1 MFALG
6 KWRFGATTLIVSL
19 CLLAACNRAE
29 QVRTLSLREIKVADA
44 DAKTRGMRVSATA
57 EVTYSD
63 PEWNL
68 LFLQDGG
75 DAVYIAPPANNDFRA
90 GDILQVSGTTGDLS
104 SILQDTH
111 FAVVARGRSVQQ
123 AIEVANAAE
132 FANHPSRLVS
142 TAATVHWAGIRD
154 GRATLEAVSGGV
166 PFQAV
171 VFPGTTEDLPHIGSE
186 IKITGVA
193 AAIYANDGSIEK
205 LQLLAPSAH
214 FINVLKPGQADPFA
228 LPVKT
233 FTELQSLPRGTL
245 VHVSGEVANGPT
257 GMFMRGEGQGIPIQ
271 PREAVSTRLTAADV
285 TGFWTGQ
292 GLADAMLRPRGQEMP
307 AHSDIEHLAQLKHMT
322 PDEAA
327 KHHSIHVRA
336 TVTYFD
342 PDWHLLFLQD
352 GTAAAFANS
361 RGVNMA
367 LKPGDLVDV
376 TGVSDPGDF
385 APIVSKPIITLV
397 GRGKL
402 PPPIQLDV
410 VHGDL
415 NEADSIWCTFRGIV
429 HTARVSNGHTVLKLE
444 AGQAAL
450 EIDFP
455 TAIDGQHLVDKEIS
469 VSGALGILFNDRR
482 QAVGHQIF
490 VPGPAFL
497 KVMDSTV
504 QAHPS
509 VSIASLRRYSP
520 NSDEHH
526 SVSVVGSVV
535 AKSSNR
541 VIVVQDS
548 TAGVQVRTVR
558 PTDVTDGDRVAVRG
572 FILPGEY
579 SPVLEDAVVE
589 RLSAGTLPWPQPI
602 SAKTALDGGYD
613 SEYVQISGTL
623 TDLRTSPRGVVLTVN
638 NSGTF
643 FEAAGP
649 SNDALSSLRLR
660 SQVSVRGV
668 CQVMLD
674 RSSIPYTVHGFTL
687 KFDSP
692 DSVVIVKRGPWWDA
706 QKIGWALLLIFVFAA
721 SVASWAA
728 MLRRKVLLKT
738 SELQSSLEEKRLAAK
753 FDSARNQVL
762 ESIVGNVP
770 LGESMEHLV
779 LAIEQQ
785 IPESACGIVLPPDG
799 RSFHEGKPA
808 PILLAPSLTEEIHR
822 AMVPVLASVFI
833 PGSAAHEGHTE
844 SDGEIVDRLLEI
856 LSQSGSSFSGGR
868 MMVAFSGH
876 GEAAGVLLIFRR
888 TDPLPDAEAIEQEML
903 QSASRLVALASD
915 HWQMHA
921 RLLHEARHDALTGL
935 PNRTV
940 AEDRL
945 EQALARA
952 HRARKSFALF
962 CIDLDG
968 FKAINDE
975 RGHDAGDEILRTVSQ
990 RLRSSL
996 RHADTLA
1003 RMGGDEFL
1011 VLIEDCAGE
1020 AAARSVAQSLI
1031 TSLQEPFL
1039 LSGRQVSLSGSIGI
1053 ATYPA
1058 DGRNAAQLR
1067 RHADLAMY
1075 RAKALGGGQV
1085 ALWSGEAAQTGQSAR
1100 KTITS

>member
-6 KWRFGATTLIVSL
+6 KWRIGAATLIVSMFL
-19 CLLAACNRAE
+19 FAACNRAE
-29 QVRTLSLREIKVADA
+29 RVRTMSLREVQAADA
-44 DAKTRGMRVSATA
+44 QPNTRGTRVSATA

-68 LFLQDGG
+68 LFLQDH
-75 DAVYIAPPANNDFRA
+75 DAAVYIAPPANNDFKA
-90 GDILQVSGTTGDLS
+90 GDVLRVTGTTSDFS
-104 SILQDTH
+104 SILQDTQ
-111 FAVVARGRSVQQ
+111 FSVVARGRPILPATGVR
-123 AIEVANAAE
+123 NASE
-132 FANHPSRLVS
+132 FPNYASRLVS
-142 TAATVHWAGIRD
+142 TNATVHWAGIRD
-154 GRATLEAVSGGV
+154 GRAALDAVSSGV

-171 VFPGTTEDLPHIGSE
+171 VFPGTTEDLPRIGSD

-193 AAIYANDGSIEK
+193 AAIYSNDGSIEK
-205 LQLLAPSAH
+205 LQLLTPSAH
-214 FINVLKPGQADPFA
+214 FISVIKPGPADPFT
-228 LPVKT
+228 LPLKSVG
-233 FTELQSLPRGTL
+233 ELASLPIGTL
-245 VHVSGEVANGPT
+245 AHVTGRVVNGPS
-257 GMFMRGEGQGIPIQ
+257 GLLLQEDNQSVPIH
-271 PREAVSTRLTAADV
+271 PRESVPPRVTAADV

-292 GLADAMLRPRGQEMP
+292 GLADTMLRPRGQQMP
-307 AHSDIEHLAQLKHMT
+307 ARSDIEHLVQLKRMSSE
-322 PDEAA
+322 EAA
-327 KHHSIHVRA
+327 KHHSVHVRA

-361 RGVNMA
+361 RGVNMM
-367 LKPGDLVDV
+367 LKPGDFVDV

-385 APIVSKPIITLV
+385 APVISNPIITFV
-397 GRGKL
+397 SHGKL
-402 PPPIQLDV
+402 PSPVQLDV

-429 HTARVSNGHTVLKLE
+429 HSARESSGHTVLKLE
-444 AGQAAL
+444 AGQTAL
-450 EIDFP
+450 EIDLP
-455 TAIDGQHLVDKEIS
+455 TIIDGQKLVDKEIS
-469 VSGALGILFNDRR
+469 VAGALGILFNERR

-490 VPGPAFL
+490 VPGPEFL
-497 KVMDSTV
+497 KVVDSTV
-504 QAHPS
+504 QPHPP
-509 VSIASLRRYSP
+509 VSIVSLRRYSP

-558 PTDVTDGDRVAVRG
+558 PTDVSDGDRVVVRG

-579 SPVLEDAVVE
+579 SPVLEDAVVQ
-589 RLSAGTLPWPQPI
+589 RISSGTLPWPQPI
-602 SAKTALDGGYD
+602 SAKTALEGGYD
-613 SEYVQISGTL
+613 SEYVQIPGTL

-638 NSGTF
+638 NGDTF

-649 SNDALSSLRLR
+649 ANDDLSSLRLG

-692 DSVVIVKRGPWWDA
+692 DSVLILKRGPWWDA
-706 QKIGWALLLIFVFAA
+706 RKIGWALLLIFVFGA
-721 SVASWAA
+721 SAASWAA
-728 MLRRKVLLKT
+728 MLRRQVLLKT

-770 LGESMEHLV
+770 LGESMERLV
-779 LAIEQQ
+779 LAIEEQ
-785 IPESACGIVLPPDG
+785 IPKSACGIVLPPDG
-799 RSFHEGKPA
+799 KSFQEGKPS
-808 PILLAPSLTEEIHR
+808 PILLAPSLSEDIHR

-833 PGSAAHEGHTE
+833 PGSTAH
-844 SDGEIVDRLLEI
+844 DGNSENDHEIMDRLLGI
-856 LSQSGSSFSGGR
+856 LRQMGHSFRGS

-876 GEAAGVLLIFRR
+876 GDAAGILLIFRR
-888 TDPLPDAEAIEQEML
+888 TDPLPDAKVLEQEML

-975 RGHDAGDEILRTVSQ
+975 RGHDAGDEILRGVSQ
-990 RLRSSL
+990 RLRNSL

-1031 TSLQEPFL
+1031 SSLQEPFML
-1039 LSGRQVSLSGSIGI
+1039 NGRQLSLSGSIGI

-1075 RAKALGGGQV
+1075 RAKAQGGGQV
-1085 ALWSGEAAQTGQSAR
+1085 ALSVDAPASGQSAR
-1100 KTITS
+1100 KSVTT